1 MNPYKYI
8 LPLILLSACGGS
20 RFTSEHFEFARER
33 DNIPF
38 KADIK
43 IVPDEVDD
51 NMVYYCR
58 QGAYHGRQIVYKGVS
73 SRWLIRAAY
82 QTQFARMIWNVDV
95 PDHQNIAEIIV
106 PEPDDDLLQKAF
118 VDAVEST
125 FKISMTKETRTIP
138 VLELRKRDGADITLK
153 KVDASRIR
161 WSPTNG
167 KITGVG
173 ISLHMLSTILETVM
187 VTQPVFSS
195 GFDAQRYEIDLVWEA
210 GNIGSL
216 NEALHEMGLEVVTIE
231 KPVEMVVIGIRKGD
245 VGADRIRP

>member
-1 MNPYKYI
+1 MNLYKYI
-8 LPLILLSACGGS
+8 IPILLLSACGGS

-38 KADIK
+38 KAEVK

-58 QGAYHGRQIVYKGVS
+58 NGVYNGRQIVYKGVS
-73 SRWLIRAAY
+73 ARSLIRAAS

-95 PDHQNIAEIIV
+95 PDHQTIAEIIV
-106 PEPDDDLLQKAF
+106 PEPDDSLLQKAF
-118 VDAVEST
+118 LDAVEST
-125 FKISMTKETRTIP
+125 FNISATKETRTVS

-161 WSPTNG
+161 WNQENG
-167 KITGVG
+167 KISG
-173 ISLHMLSTILETVM
+173 IGMTLNMLSTVLEIVM
-187 VTQPVFSS
+187 NSQPVFSS

-210 GNIGSL
+210 GNIESL
-216 NEALHEMGLEVVTIE
+216 NQALYEMGLEVVAMERPLEI
-231 KPVEMVVIGIRKGD
+231 VVIGSRK
-245 VGADRIRP
+245 

>member
-8 LPLILLSACGGS
+8 LPLLLLSACGES

-58 QGAYHGRQIVYKGVS
+58 QGAYHGRQIVFKGVS
-73 SRWLIRAAY
+73 ARRLIRAAY

-95 PDHQNIAEIIV
+95 PDHQTTAEIIV

-125 FKISMTKETRTIP
+125 FEISMTKETRTIP

-161 WSPTNG
+161 WNQEDG
-167 KITGVG
+167 KISG
-173 ISLHMLSTILETVM
+173 IGMTMNMLVIVLETM
-187 VTQPVFSS
+187 MNTHPVFGS

-210 GNIGSL
+210 GNIDSL
-216 NEALHEMGLEVVTIE
+216 NDALHVMGLEVVAID
-231 KPVEMVVIGIRKGD
+231 KPVEMVVIG
-245 VGADRIRP
+245 AAL